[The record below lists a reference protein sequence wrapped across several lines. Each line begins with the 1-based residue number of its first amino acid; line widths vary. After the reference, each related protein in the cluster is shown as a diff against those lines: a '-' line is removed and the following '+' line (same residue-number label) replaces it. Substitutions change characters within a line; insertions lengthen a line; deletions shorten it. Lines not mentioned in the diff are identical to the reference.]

1 MTKSEERAFEI
12 LRAQLGEARQERQ
25 AEQKKRREAEVR
37 SEKSDKRV
45 AELEQLLSSKM
56 DEQTAMLSQ
65 ISRFMMGKGAVSLSD
80 SIREQI
86 VAGIREEFEKREQ
99 AMKEHYEE
107 REQKLMAEFSCKLAA
122 KDNEIDRLK
131 NKKKGKSGK
140 DMV

>member
-25 AEQKKRREAEVR
+25 AEQKKRREAEAR

-107 REQKLMAEFSCKLAA
+107 RAQKLMAEFSCKLAA

-131 NKKKGKSGK
+131 NKRKGKSGK